1 MISKMKKYKNLY
13 INGCSFTAGN
23 RVDEEKTWPKLLQKK
38 LNIEMID
45 DSKNG
50 NSMDTIIT
58 TTINQSLKQQSE
70 VLYVIGLTWP
80 GRVGINIGD
89 IMFNWSMKDL
99 RSDTNRYTYMTK
111 LSLYKR
117 VSILNDH
124 EYYPVNIKPDY
135 AEKVYGDAVYEI
147 IKSFNKYIKN
157 RVTYDEKFDTNIN
170 LLYFQQILE
179 IQNFFKAN
187 NYDYLLVNFNNII
200 YAECYE
206 NDILK
211 PYIDS
216 FDEDRILNLCSIK
229 SNSQYGLD
237 SYRGINFKDEDYEI
251 DLLSAH
257 PSERGCIQ
265 ISEKVYDFINR

>member
-99 RSDTNRYTYMTK
+99 RSDTNRYTYMSK
-111 LSLYKR
+111 LSSYKR

-179 IQNFFKAN
+179 IQNFF
-187 NYDYLLVNFNNII
+187 
-200 YAECYE
+200 
-206 NDILK
+206 
-211 PYIDS
+211 
-216 FDEDRILNLCSIK
+216 RT
-229 SNSQYGLD
+229 
-237 SYRGINFKDEDYEI
+237 
-251 DLLSAH
+251 
-257 PSERGCIQ
+257 
-265 ISEKVYDFINR
+265 